1 MRQDESVPGD
11 IAPDGADPPFSA
23 ARGAAAVARRESSDR
38 REPSCRR
45 EPSYRGEIEA
55 EVRQRIGRN
64 LRLLYADLLSEPLPE
79 RFANL
84 VADLATRRET
94 S

>member
-1 MRQDESVPGD
+1 MRQDETVPGD
-11 IAPDGADPPFSA
+11 IAPDGADPPLSA
-23 ARGAAAVARRESSDR
+23 ALGGAAVARQQPSYR
-38 REPSCRR
+38 REPSCR
-45 EPSYRGEIEA
+45 GKIET

-79 RFANL
+79 RFTNL
-84 VADLATRRET
+84 LIDLATRRET